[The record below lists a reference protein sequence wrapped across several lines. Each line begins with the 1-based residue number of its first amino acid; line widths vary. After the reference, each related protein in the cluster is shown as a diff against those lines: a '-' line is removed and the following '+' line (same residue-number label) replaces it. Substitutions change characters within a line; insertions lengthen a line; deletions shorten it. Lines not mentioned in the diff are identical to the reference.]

1 MTVGFI
7 EEYPGAR
14 AAEDLERAAR
24 EMLIFAQDLTVKD
37 DKGEP
42 LVAKVR
48 VPADRLADGPHSHR
62 FLIVDYDA
70 STGRLLPPVDL
81 TDPKYEGRDPAWSF
95 NQDLF
100 TGMTAKALENS
111 ASFHAQNAYAIAA
124 RTLAAFEFALGRRL
138 PWAFPSHE
146 LYIVP
151 HAFAEAN
158 AYYSPDDHALLF
170 GYVPLEDGTT
180 VYTCCSH
187 DIVAHETTHAILD
200 GLRPRFMKPGLP
212 DQAAFHEAFADIVA
226 LLSVFSIPE
235 LVESQL
241 GETDEE
247 GLIPAGKVSER
258 EFHNSALFQVA
269 EQIGQAQS
277 GNRGS
282 ALRRSL
288 TLKPNVEW
296 KSKPEFEEPHRRGE
310 VLVAAVMRTLAAI
323 WGKRVEDLIR
333 AESLSRSRAAREGAK
348 SAEHLLNMSIRAIDY
363 APAMEFEFED
373 FLDAML
379 VSDAIVAPEDSH
391 DYRGILRDSF
401 GAWGIEQ
408 PKEQTISL
416 SETPLR
422 YRNIN
427 YVSLRADR
435 DEVFWFIWQNA
446 EALRIDRS
454 FHLLVDSV
462 RPSVRVGPDGL
473 IVNEVVA
480 DYAQALDGT
489 AAGLAAL
496 GVTIPEGVKSE
507 TEIQV
512 WGGGTIIFDQFGMA
526 KLHERKPIDDWEGRQ
541 SRRLEYLVRHGFYDT
556 MGRLGFSHGAGE
568 AFRFADFHVPD
579 DLAGEEW

>member
-1 MTVGFI
+1 MTVGYV

-14 AAEDLERAAR
+14 AAEELERRAR
-24 EMLIFAQDLTVKD
+24 DMLIFAQDPTVKD
-37 DKGEP
+37 EDGKP
-42 LVAKVR
+42 LVARVR
-48 VPADRLADGPHSHR
+48 VPADRLEDGPHSHR

-81 TDPKYEGRDPAWSF
+81 TDPNYMGRDPAWSF

-100 TGMTAKALENS
+100 KGLTADELENS

-146 LYIVP
+146 LYVVP

-170 GYVPLEDGTT
+170 GYVPLEDGKTA
-180 VYTCCSH
+180 YTCCSH
-187 DIVAHETTHAILD
+187 DVVAHETTHAILD

-226 LLSVFSIPE
+226 LLSVFSIKE

-241 GETDEE
+241 GKADMA
-247 GLIPAGKVSER
+247 GQIPAGKVSEQ
-258 EFHNSALFQVA
+258 EFRRSALFQVA

-277 GNRGS
+277 RNRGS

-288 TLKPNVEW
+288 TLTPNKEW
-296 KSKPEFEEPHRRGE
+296 KDKPEFEEPHRRGE

-323 WGKRVEDLIR
+323 WAKRVQDLIR
-333 AESLSRSRAAREGAK
+333 ADSLSRSRAAREGAK
-348 SAEHLLNMSIRAIDY
+348 SAEHLLNMAIRAIDY
-363 APAMEFEFED
+363 APAIEFEFED

-379 VSDAIVAPEDSH
+379 VSDAIVAPEDAH
-391 DYRGILRDSF
+391 DYRGILRESF
-401 GAWGIEQ
+401 AAWGIEQ

-416 SETPLR
+416 SEAPLR

-427 YVSLRADR
+427 YVSLRADP

-446 EALRIDRS
+446 EALRIDPS
-454 FHLLVDSV
+454 YFLFVDSV

-480 DYAQALDGT
+480 DYAQALDGIP
-489 AAGLAAL
+489 AELAAL
-496 GVTIPEGVKSE
+496 GITIPAGVKPE
-507 TEIQV
+507 TEIQI

-526 KLHERKPIDDWEGRQ
+526 KLHERKSIDDWQRQ

-556 MGRLGFSHGAGE
+556 QGRLGFSHGAGE

>member
-7 EEYPGAR
+7 EEYPGGR
-14 AAEDLERAAR
+14 AAEEVERRAR
-24 EMLIFAQDLTVKD
+24 EMLIFAQDPTVKD
-37 DKGEP
+37 DNGEP

-70 STGRLLPPVDL
+70 STGRMLPPVDL

-95 NQDLF
+95 NKDLF
-100 TGMTAKALENS
+100 KGMTAEQLENS
-111 ASFHAQNAYAIAA
+111 AAFHAQNAYAIAS

-138 PWAFPSHE
+138 PWSFLSHE

-158 AYYSPDDHALLF
+158 AYYSPADHALLF
-170 GYVPLEDGTT
+170 GYVPLEDGKT

-226 LLSVFSIPE
+226 LLSVFSIKE

-241 GETDEE
+241 GPADME
-247 GLIPAGKVSER
+247 GLIEAGRVTEK
-258 EFHNSALFQVA
+258 EFRRSALFQVA
-269 EQIGQAQS
+269 EQIGKAT

-288 TLKPNVEW
+288 TLTPNTDW
-296 KSKPEFEEPHRRGE
+296 KDNPEFEEPHRRGE

-323 WGKRVEDLIR
+323 WAKRVQDLIR
-333 AESLSRSRAAREGAK
+333 DDSLSRSRAAREGAK
-348 SAEHLLNMSIRAIDY
+348 SAEHVLNMAIRAIDY
-363 APAMEFEFED
+363 APAIEFEFED

-379 VSDAIVAPEDSH
+379 VADAIVAPEDAH
-391 DYRGILRDSF
+391 DYRGILRESF
-401 GAWGIEQ
+401 AAWGIEQ
-408 PKEQTISL
+408 PEEQTISL

-427 YVSLRADR
+427 YVSLRADP

-446 EALRIDRS
+446 EALKIDRDY
-454 FHLLVDSV
+454 FLLVDSV

-489 AAGLAAL
+489 PEELAAL
-496 GVTIPEGVKSE
+496 GITIPAGVKPE
-507 TEIQV
+507 TEIQI

-526 KLHERKPIDDWEGRQ
+526 KLHERKPIDDWNRQ
-541 SRRLEYLVRHGFYDT
+541 SRRLEYLVRHGYYDT
-556 MGRLGFSHGAGE
+556 QGRLGFSLGAGE